1 MTGGADHLL
10 TRRRQLGVALDPLDP
25 DKKRPRTRV
34 AIVACMDARL
44 GIETMFGLRAG
55 DAHVIRNAGGCATA
69 DTLRSLRLS
78 QMVGGTREIVLVHH
92 EDCAALAE
100 AGTDPDADLRECV
113 ELVRTSNELP
123 HTEVVRGFVYTRGGA
138 LREIRPERRVENSQ

>member
-1 MTGGADHLL
+1 MTVTDELLEAADRYAASFDKGEL
-10 TRRRQLGVALDPLDP
+10 PLP
-25 DKKRPRTRV
+25 PARHV

-44 GIETMFGLRAG
+44 NVYGLLGLTEG

-78 QMVGGTREIVLVHH
+78 QIVGGTREILLVHH

-100 AGTDPDADLRECV
+100 TGTDPDADLRECV

-123 HTEVVRGFVYTRGGA
+123 HTEMVRGFVYTRGGA
-138 LREIRPERRVENSQ
+138 LREIRSERRAENPR

>member
-1 MTGGADHLL
+1 MTGAEHLL
-10 TRRRQLGVALDPLDP
+10 SRRHQLGMALDPLDS
-25 DKKRPRTRV
+25 DKRMPRTGV

-78 QMVGGTREIVLVHH
+78 QIVGGTREILLVHH

-100 AGTDPDADLRECV
+100 TGTDPDADLRECV
-113 ELVRTSNELP
+113 EIVRTSNELP
-123 HTEVVRGFVYTRGGA
+123 HTEMVRGFVYTRGGA
-138 LREIRPERRVENSQ
+138 LREIRPERRAENPR